1 MDWQSS
7 HCANSGLW
15 GQQEVTEA
23 VEEALDADEDMAE
36 VAILNY
42 DDLDSVAKLQKS
54 QRYHDIMKVYLL
66 KSVLVLIPWIWKF
79 SCSGLHCVQC

>member
-1 MDWQSS
+1 M
-7 HCANSGLW
+7 
-15 GQQEVTEA
+15 
-23 VEEALDADEDMAE
+23 EEALDADEDMAE

-66 KSVLVLIPWIWKF
+66 KSVLVLILRI
-79 SCSGLHCVQC
+79 